1 MQKYN
6 YVFSHIPNN
15 DEGKELVRLM
25 KKYFNKD
32 AYTFR
37 VKGQHLIDSEKPN
50 GGWKKYTRGQPISLS
65 KFLRVYIQKKDH
77 YVIPVE
83 TFREMRGMR

>member
-1 MQKYN
+1 MNIKKNFIKY
-6 YVFSHIPNN
+6 I
-15 DEGKELVRLM
+15 LM

-50 GGWKKYTRGQPISLS
+50 RGWRKYTRGQPISLS
-65 KFLRVYIQKKDH
+65 KFLRIYIQKKDH
-77 YVIPVE
+77 YVIHKKNYG
-83 TFREMRGMR
+83 EMR